1 MSPNPK
7 KKQINRATIPDNQ
20 IRQNIAARR
29 NDRTKSF
36 SGPDDARRRNITLGI
51 IGAGVLIAILIM
63 LNGVQQHNVASAP
76 AQSTSTPA
84 QPTAAAQSANAA
96 IGALQD
102 RLRQNPDD
110 QDAMIALGNAY
121 YDAKQYTDAIPWYEK
136 AVAKLPNNTDVRTDL
151 GTAYYY
157 TGNIDK
163 AKQEWTEVLKQD
175 PNKIQAHYNFGVLY
189 SNLNPPD
196 NENAAKEWQAV
207 IKIDPNSDQAKSAQ
221 QKLKDMGK

>member
-7 KKQINRATIPDNQ
+7 KRSTNRTAAPDQLTRQQAIP
-20 IRQNIAARR
+20 ARR
-29 NDRTKSF
+29 NGYARSYQSEQDT
-36 SGPDDARRRNITLGI
+36 RRRNITLGI
-51 IGAGVLIAILIM
+51 IGAGVLIAFLILIT
-63 LNGVQQHNVASAP
+63 GVEQHNAASAP
-76 AQSTSTPA
+76 P
-84 QPTAAAQSANAA
+84 QPTVAAQSQNSNIA
-96 IGALQD
+96 ALQD

-136 AVAKLPNNTDVRTDL
+136 ALTKVPNNTDVRTDL

-157 TGNIDK
+157 SGNLDK
-163 AKQEWTEVLKQD
+163 AKSEWTEVLKQD

-196 NENAAKEWQAV
+196 NADAAKEWQAV
-207 IKIDPNSDQAKSAQ
+207 IKIDPNSDQAKEAQ
-221 QKLKDMGK
+221 QKLQEMGK

>member
-7 KKQINRATIPDNQ
+7 KRQTNRPIQQEPLA
-20 IRQNIAARR
+20 RQAMPARR
-29 NDRTKSF
+29 NGYARSYHDEQDS
-36 SGPDDARRRNITLGI
+36 RRRNITLGI
-51 IGAGVLIAILIM
+51 IGAGVLIAFLILITS
-63 LNGVQQHNVASAP
+63 VQQHNV
-76 AQSTSTPA
+76 TSGAAA
-84 QPTAAAQSANAA
+84 QPTTVAQPTTAAPSQGSNIA
-96 IGALQD
+96 ALQD
-102 RLRQNPDD
+102 KLRQNPDD

-136 AVAKLPNNTDVRTDL
+136 ALTKVPNNTDVRTDL

-157 TGNIDK
+157 SGNLDK
-163 AKQEWTEVLKQD
+163 AKEEWTEVLKQD

-196 NENAAKEWQAV
+196 NADAAKEWQAV

-221 QKLKDMGK
+221 QKLQEMGK

>member
-1 MSPNPK
+1 M
-7 KKQINRATIPDNQ
+7 T
-20 IRQNIAARR
+20 RQAMPARR
-29 NDRTKSF
+29 NGYVRSYHDEQDS
-36 SGPDDARRRNITLGI
+36 RRRNITLGI
-51 IGAGVLIAILIM
+51 IGAGVLIAFLILM
-63 LNGVQQHNVASAP
+63 TSVQQRNVASNA
-76 AQSTSTPA
+76 AA
-84 QPTAAAQSANAA
+84 QPTAAAQSQNSDVA
-96 IGALQD
+96 ALQD

-136 AVAKLPNNTDVRTDL
+136 ALTKVPTNTDVRTDL

-157 TGNIDK
+157 SGNLDK
-163 AKQEWTEVLKQD
+163 AKEEWTEVLKQD

-196 NENAAKEWQAV
+196 NTDAAKEWQAV

-221 QKLKDMGK
+221 QKLQEMGK